1 MTVLLAPAA
10 PPAQPIAL
18 VVFDWEGTLV
28 PLPRPGE
35 PARPVPGAQALL
47 TELAALGITLAVAT
61 GKSRRGLDEQLS
73 AFGWQSL
80 FALTRCAGEGPPKP
94 DPALLRE
101 ICDEL
106 AVPAAQTVMIGDT
119 RHDLQMARGAGAR
132 ALGVLGGLDD
142 ADALA
147 QAGAAAVL
155 PEMTLAGEWLIPQVP
170 QALSGLPPGRH
181 WRAVCPI
188 EAVPEQPEG
197 LRFVWHR
204 LRGPDRRIR
213 QPEPAFLVRHRG
225 GVRAY
230 LNRCA
235 HAPVELDWPEG
246 RFFDESGL
254 YLVCATHGAMYRA
267 EDGTCAGG
275 PCHGRSLVTLDVR
288 ERAGQVW
295 VAFENGSP

>member
-1 MTVLLAPAA
+1 MTVLFPAPE
-10 PPAQPIAL
+10 PPANPVAL

-35 PARPVPGAQALL
+35 APCPNPGAQALL
-47 TELAALGITLAVAT
+47 TELAALGVPLAVAT
-61 GKSRRGLDEQLS
+61 GKSRRGLDEQLA

-106 AVPAAQTVMIGDT
+106 GVPPEQAVMIGDT
-119 RHDLQMARGAGAR
+119 RYDLQMACGAGGR
-132 ALGVLGGLDD
+132 GLGLLGGLDG
-142 ADALA
+142 AEALT

-155 PEMTLAGEWLIPQVP
+155 SEMSLMGEWLIPQVP
-170 QALSGLPPGRH
+170 AARNGLPPGRH
-181 WRAVCPI
+181 WRAVAPVAAI
-188 EAVPEQPEG
+188 PEQPEG

-213 QPEPAFLVRHRG
+213 QAEPAFLVRHRG
-225 GVRAY
+225 GVRGY

-246 RFFDESGL
+246 RFFDETGL
-254 YLVCATHGAMYRA
+254 YLICATHGAMYRA
-267 EDGTCAGG
+267 EDGSCAGG
-275 PCHGRSLVTLDVR
+275 PCHGRGLMTLDVR
-288 ERAGQVW
+288 EFAGQVW

>member
-1 MTVLLAPAA
+1 MTVLF
-10 PPAQPIAL
+10 PPPVQPVHPVAL

-35 PARPVPGAQALL
+35 PARPVPGAEALL
-47 TELAALGITLAVAT
+47 TELAALGVTLAVAT
-61 GKSRRGLDEQLS
+61 GKSRRGLDEQLA
-73 AFGWQSL
+73 AFGWQSR

-94 DPALLRE
+94 DPAVLHE
-101 ICDEL
+101 ICEALGL
-106 AVPAAQTVMIGDT
+106 APAQAVMVGDT
-119 RHDLQMARGAGAR
+119 RYDLQMASGAGAR
-132 ALGVLGGLDD
+132 AVGILGGLD
-142 ADALA
+142 AAEALA

-155 PEMTLAGEWLIPQVP
+155 AEMSLLGEWLIPQVP
-170 QALSGLPPGRH
+170 RALEGLPPGRY

-188 EAVPEQPEG
+188 NAVPEQPEG

-225 GVRAY
+225 GLRAY

-267 EDGTCAGG
+267 EDGSCAGG
-275 PCHGRSLVTLDVR
+275 PCHGRNLVTLEVR
-288 ERAGQVW
+288 EGAGQVW